1 MCQPI
6 FTDYA
11 FKPHLMKSKNLF
23 YLLLLLVFGA
33 CSSQKAKKPASED
46 LIVATYNIRYNTPN
60 DGENAWPN
68 RKEQVKGLI
77 RYHEFD
83 LFGTQE
89 GLIGQLNDLAEMQE
103 FAFTGVGRDNGEQA
117 GEHSAIFYKKSRFE
131 LLDSGDFWLSE
142 TPDEPSYGWEAKHRR
157 ICSWAKFNDRQTGK
171 TFFVFNAHFDHQAV
185 EARRQSGMLVVE
197 KMKEVAGDAPILFL
211 GDLNSTPD
219 TEQIITI
226 KSFLNDA
233 YEVSEIQPYG
243 PVGTFNSF
251 DFLAPMDR
259 RIDYIFVSDH
269 FTVKKYGVLT
279 DSYDQK
285 YPSDHQPVVAKVVID
300 GQ

>member
-1 MCQPI
+1 MNAKI
-6 FTDYA
+6 
-11 FKPHLMKSKNLF
+11 LF
-23 YLLLLLVFGA
+23 YLFLFLVLAA
-33 CSSQKAKKPASED
+33 CSSQKADPASTQD
-46 LIVATYNIRYNTPN
+46 LIVASYNIRYNTPN
-60 DGENAWPN
+60 DGENAWPE

-89 GLIGQLNDLAEMQE
+89 GLIGQLEDLGEMQE
-103 FAFTGVGRDNGEQA
+103 YAFTGVGRDDGQQA
-117 GEHSAIFYKKSRFE
+117 GEHSAIFYRTDRFE

-157 ICSWAKFNDRQTGK
+157 ICSWAKFNDQLTGK

-185 EARRQSGMLVVE
+185 EARRQSGILVVE
-197 KMKEVAGDAPILFL
+197 KMKEIAGDAPILFL

-226 KSFLNDA
+226 KTFLKDA
-233 YEVSEIQPYG
+233 YEVSEMPAYG

-251 DFLAPMDR
+251 DFHAPMER
-259 RIDYIFVSDH
+259 RIDYIFVSGH
-269 FTVKKYGVLT
+269 FSVQKYGVLT

-300 GQ
+300 

>member
-1 MCQPI
+1 MNAKI
-6 FTDYA
+6 
-11 FKPHLMKSKNLF
+11 LF
-23 YLLLLLVFGA
+23 YLFLFFLFAA
-33 CSSQKAKKPASED
+33 CGSPKADNSSPQD
-46 LIVATYNIRYNTPN
+46 IIVATYNIRYNTPN

-68 RKEQVKGLI
+68 RKEQVKALI

-89 GLIGQLNDLAEMQE
+89 GLIGQLNDLSEMSE
-103 FAFTGVGRDNGEQA
+103 YAFTGVGRDDGQQA

-131 LLDSGDFWLSE
+131 LLDSGEFWLSE
-142 TPDEPSYGWEAKHRR
+142 TPNEPSYGWEAKHRR
-157 ICSWAKFNDRQTGK
+157 ICSWGKFNDQLTGK

-185 EARRQSGMLVVE
+185 EARRQSGILVVE
-197 KMKEVAGDAPILFL
+197 KMKAIAGDAPILFL

-219 TEQIITI
+219 TEQIVTI

-233 YEVSEIQPYG
+233 YEVSEMPPYG

-269 FTVKKYGVLT
+269 FTVKRYGVLT
-279 DSYDQK
+279 DSYDEK
-285 YPSDHQPVVAKVVID
+285 YPSDHQPVVAKVVVN
-300 GQ
+300 